1 LFHFCALQLNDDKH
15 RALEQILDT
24 TQYLLKICGNVKN
37 SPDESKFRR
46 VGFHKRPPVAPATLP
61 TASLTWCKLIMILLA
76 SHLLQI
82 RITNPTFARHVR
94 DASGG
99 EQFMRAAGWVLQV
112 HDFEK
117 HFAFEHQPGQWEWR
131 VLEAACV
138 ELEKLIALLQGKIQV
153 QTCAYEVQGWSSS
166 AWQHDGVS
174 CRCPLGGPA
183 ACARSHLV
191 PCLLPALQRGMG
203 DKKAAQEKMRQQVRA
218 ALEDDKAQREVMFQ
232 PHSAPVGAHPLPA
245 SPRSRGPGQS
255 HEHA

>member
-1 LFHFCALQLNDDKH
+1 MSASPTRSGTPPGSPSAAKIAAAAAAAATARLPAPEPVSAEAAHAEAKFVAARKAMVRIIQWELNDDKH

-46 VGFHKRPPVAPATLP
+46 
-61 TASLTWCKLIMILLA
+61 
-76 SHLLQI
+76 I

-138 ELEKLIALLQGKIQV
+138 ELEKLIALLQGKIQ
-153 QTCAYEVQGWSSS
+153 
-166 AWQHDGVS
+166 
-174 CRCPLGGPA
+174 
-183 ACARSHLV
+183 
-191 PCLLPALQRGMG
+191 RGMG

-218 ALEDDKAQREVMFQ
+218 ALEDDKAQREARYEAE
-232 PHSAPVGAHPLPA
+232 PRIGLSKAGGAIA
-245 SPRSRGPGQS
+245 AVDQ
-255 HEHA
+255 